1 VIYLDRSALVKLV
14 FEETESD
21 GLVHWLAERQD
32 VRKISS
38 ELSTIE
44 LLRTCRRRDPD
55 AVAGA
60 RQVLTGLDLLPLTV
74 DLIEQAA
81 LVGPVE
87 LRSLDAV
94 HLASALFVGED
105 VTAFVAYDSR
115 LRAAAADAGL
125 EVAAPG

>member
-1 VIYLDRSALVKLV
+1 
-14 FEETESD
+14 
-21 GLVHWLAERQD
+21 VHWLAERQD